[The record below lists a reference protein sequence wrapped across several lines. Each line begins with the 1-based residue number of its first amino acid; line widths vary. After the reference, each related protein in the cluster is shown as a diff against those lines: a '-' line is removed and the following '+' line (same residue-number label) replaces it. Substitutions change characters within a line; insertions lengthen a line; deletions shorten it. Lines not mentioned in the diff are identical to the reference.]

1 MSFRSGVQDQ
11 VSSLGIK
18 NISVNSIRSNAKNF
32 YAKGPD
38 EEELVDQM
46 AHLLKCG
53 QAANILVYEDLEPDD
68 GKRFTLISGERRYKA
83 MLKLVDAGESD
94 GMISAKIVNKPES
107 DEEEMI
113 QLISGN
119 AQRAK
124 SSEVRKQEIRELKS
138 IWDERKKRKETS
150 GRFVEWAASL
160 VGMSARSVTNYL
172 DDSSEFNEVEADEPG
187 DTNEYD
193 PVDVAKAN
201 LQAKLDELS
210 ARLTELYPY
219 ADKIKI
225 NPSMTM
231 TLKLSEIGNLESV
244 ISDLGL
250 SEMYY
255 SEFSNEIISLINDFH
270 SAKTSKKRK
279 G

>member
-38 EEELVDQM
+38 EDELVDQM
-46 AHLLKCG
+46 VDLLKSG

-83 MLKLVDAGESD
+83 MLKMVNAGESD
-94 GMISAKIVNKPES
+94 GMISAKVVSKPES

-124 SSEVRKQEIRELKS
+124 SSDVRKQEIRELKS

-150 GRFVEWAASL
+150 GRFVEWAAAL

-172 DDSSEFNEVEADEPG
+172 DDSSEINDAEAGESG
-187 DTNEYD
+187 EYD
-193 PVDVAKAN
+193 PVDVAKTQ
-201 LQAKLDELS
+201 LQSKLDELA
-210 ARLTELYPY
+210 ARLTDLYPY

-225 NPSMTM
+225 SSSMTM

-250 SEMYY
+250 GEMYY
-255 SEFSNEIISLINDFH
+255 SEFSGEIIPLANDFH
-270 SAKTSKKRK
+270 SAKASKKRK

>member
-94 GMISAKIVNKPES
+94 G
-107 DEEEMI
+107 D
-113 QLISGN
+113 
-119 AQRAK
+119 RK
-124 SSEVRKQEIRELKS
+124 SV
-138 IWDERKKRKETS
+138 
-150 GRFVEWAASL
+150 V
-160 VGMSARSVTNYL
+160 
-172 DDSSEFNEVEADEPG
+172 
-187 DTNEYD
+187 
-193 PVDVAKAN
+193 
-201 LQAKLDELS
+201 
-210 ARLTELYPY
+210 
-219 ADKIKI
+219 
-225 NPSMTM
+225 
-231 TLKLSEIGNLESV
+231 
-244 ISDLGL
+244 
-250 SEMYY
+250 
-255 SEFSNEIISLINDFH
+255 
-270 SAKTSKKRK
+270 
-279 G
+279 